1 MKYADII
8 TESTADLALLEKR
21 EKNVM
26 RRDRIRFIRSLK
38 SGEYRSQARAGAAI
52 GLGERQSQ
60 RLWNSYVK
68 GGIKELLSTYSDRWW
83 GKLSSV
89 QISQLRKFLLSDQ
102 AQTLADIQTYLDG
115 NLGVKYTIS
124 GVSELCKRLKIKAKT
139 GRPVNVRQKLGDVD
153 EFNRIA
159 EAKKFVKYAQTFR
172 IAQYFF
178 MMNLELGHEQS

>member
-1 MKYADII
+1 MKYADLIKE
-8 TESTADLALLEKR
+8 TTSDLLLLEKR

-60 RLWNSYVK
+60 RLWNIYVK
-68 GGIKELLSTYSDRWW
+68 GGIKELISTYSDRWW

-115 NLGVKYTIS
+115 NLGV
-124 GVSELCKRLKIKAKT
+124 
-139 GRPVNVRQKLGDVD
+139 
-153 EFNRIA
+153 
-159 EAKKFVKYAQTFR
+159 
-172 IAQYFF
+172 
-178 MMNLELGHEQS
+178 